1 MPDIRL
7 LLDPQELR
15 AAAGVFRQAMFGLPG
30 GVTPVEHWVEKY
42 IVPGRVYGA
51 WLDGTLAGTTNS
63 FRGQLTLPGGESV
76 AHAAVTHVGVLPHFT
91 RRGILQGLLRQQL
104 EDLYQEGVSVASLR
118 ASQGGIYSR
127 FGYGV
132 ASYFQDL
139 RIDKRELAALPKRQG
154 EVQLLSATDGWKTL
168 QEIVERYPLARAGTL
183 TRWPQ
188 WWAMQQHR
196 LAHSHLNH
204 YVAVALKEGIPQ
216 AFVRYHAQ
224 PEDNWLY
231 STERTLVVDD
241 FHAADAEL
249 AVTLFNYLLQL
260 DIARFVQFSHRPVDD
275 VLPLFADNPRAVGQ
289 QSLRDETWLRIIH
302 LERTLNARRYQDAEP
317 VVLAVT
323 DSQLPQNQGN
333 WLLSA
338 EGVTATRQTA
348 DLSLDSATLAML
360 LLGGHKVWQLIQ
372 TQRIRIVNPQAPK
385 RLERLLACDE
395 APWSGIFF

>member
-7 LLDPQELR
+7 ILDPQELR
-15 AAAGVFRQAMFGLPG
+15 AAASVFRQAMFGLPG

-63 FRGQLTLPGGESV
+63 FPGELTLPGGKSV

-91 RRGILQGLLRQQL
+91 RRGILQKLFRQQL
-104 EDLYQEGVSVASLR
+104 EDLYQEGVSVATLR
-118 ASQGGIYSR
+118 ASQGAIYPR

-132 ASYFQDL
+132 ASAFQEL
-139 RIDKRELAALPKRQG
+139 RIDKRELTTWPKLEG
-154 EVQLLSATDGWKTL
+154 EVQLLPASDAWQIV
-168 QEIVERYPLARAGTL
+168 QEIVGRYPLSRAGTL

-196 LAHSHLNH
+196 LAHSNLNH
-204 YVAVALKEGIPQ
+204 YVVLALKEGIPQ
-216 AFVRYHAQ
+216 AFARYHAQ
-224 PEDNWLY
+224 PDDNWLY

-241 FHAADAEL
+241 FHAACPEL
-249 AVTLFNYLLQL
+249 AVTLFKFLLQL
-260 DIARFVQFSHRPVDD
+260 DIARFVQLPHRPTDD
-275 VLPLFADNPRAVGQ
+275 ALPLLLNNPRAIGQ
-289 QSLRDETWLRIIH
+289 QSTRDETWLRIIH
-302 LERTLNARRYQDAEP
+302 LEHTLNARRYQDAAT
-317 VVLAVT
+317 VVIAVT
-323 DSQLPQNQGN
+323 DALLPVNQGN
-333 WLLSA
+333 WQLSS
-338 EGVTATRQTA
+338 EGVKRTTEPA

-372 TQRIRIVNPQAPK
+372 ARRIQIINPQAPK

>member
-7 LLDPQELR
+7 ILDSQELR
-15 AAAGVFRQAMFGLPG
+15 AAASVFRQAMFGLPG

-63 FRGQLTLPGGESV
+63 FLSELTLPGGESV

-91 RRGILQGLLRQQL
+91 RRGVLQKLFRQQL
-104 EDLYQEGVSVASLR
+104 EDLHQEGISVATLR
-118 ASQGGIYSR
+118 ASQGAIYPR

-132 ASYFQDL
+132 ASVFQNL
-139 RIDKRELAALPKRQG
+139 RIDKRELTTLPKLEG
-154 EVQLLSATDGWKTL
+154 EVQLLPAADAWQTV
-168 QEIVERYPLARAGTL
+168 QEIVARYPLSHAGTL

-196 LAHSHLNH
+196 LEHSNLNH
-204 YVAVALKEGIPQ
+204 YVVLALKEGIPQ

-224 PEDNWLY
+224 PDDNWLY

-241 FHAADAEL
+241 FHAADPEL

-260 DIARFVQFSHRPVDD
+260 DIARFVQLPHRPVDD
-275 VLPLFADNPRAVGQ
+275 VLPLMLDNPRAIAQ
-289 QSLRDETWLRIIH
+289 QGLWDETWLRIIS
-302 LERTLNARRYQDAEP
+302 LERTLNTRRYQDAPP
-317 VVLAVT
+317 VIVTVT
-323 DSQLPQNQGN
+323 DALLPVNQGN
-333 WLLSA
+333 WLISS
-338 EGVTATRQTA
+338 ESVKRTTQPA

-372 TQRIRIVNPQAPK
+372 ARRIQIINPQAPK